1 MHTNFSKIAL
11 LYPKGDTRP
20 SHEDLPKC
28 AKLGV
33 EIHIYTNIDTRTH
46 TPQHFLKWNYISSYT
61 KKYIYCMRCFSLLFD
76 DTCFSI
82 MLLKDKKK
90 KNYSGSI
97 CYEEPTFGCWTL
109 LFPEVILAGNVWV
122 TSEGHK
128 ISINFRMSALSAAY
142 SRTHHSKWQLWL
154 KVDHLSGLSLTFT
167 MFTGQRCT
175 ENLSASNASSGK
187 SPPLSPN
194 SHPLFSDMDRLCFKS
209 SSFFRGS
216 LAC

>member
-90 KNYSGSI
+90 KI
-97 CYEEPTFGCWTL
+97 IQEAF
-109 LFPEVILAGNVWV
+109 V
-122 TSEGHK
+122 TK
-128 ISINFRMSALSAAY
+128 N
-142 SRTHHSKWQLWL
+142 
-154 KVDHLSGLSLTFT
+154 
-167 MFTGQRCT
+167 QRLVA
-175 ENLSASNASSGK
+175 ELYYFQK
-187 SPPLSPN
+187 SY
-194 SHPLFSDMDRLCFKS
+194 
-209 SSFFRGS
+209 
-216 LAC
+216 